1 MLRWRVWNLP
11 LLRVTFIPFMV
22 LRLRRG
28 PPRAGVTRDAAG
40 RPRATMKFGHR
51 FQQAIEATHPS
62 VSDQVRPR
70 APDHLSA
77 APFARVCAP
86 TEGHAV
92 FRRRAA
98 RQGRRRRLPPRS
110 RRPPRASSPSTRGFP
125 ASRGVDASEPRSR
138 APRGPAFMRLQ
149 TPLLLFA
156 STHPAPPPSS
166 RRSSCATRRSRN
178 A

>member
-11 LLRVTFIPFMV
+11 LLKGHFYSFHV

-28 PPRAGVTRDAAG
+28 PPRAGVHSRRRRPPARDHEVRASLPAGDRGDAPERLGPGASARARRPLGRAIHTRL
-40 RPRATMKFGHR
+40 RANRGTRG
-51 FQQAIEATHPS
+51 
-62 VSDQVRPR
+62 
-70 APDHLSA
+70 
-77 APFARVCAP
+77 
-86 TEGHAV
+86 

-98 RQGRRRRLPPRS
+98 RQGGRRRLLPRS
-110 RRPPRASSPSTRGFP
+110 RRPPRAYSPSTRGFP

-149 TPLLLFA
+149 TPFLLFA